1 MTINSLPVHNTRKP
15 YRTRTHNKTLP
26 LRVPL
31 KKILLGTLMESN
43 SLHALAQFKT
53 FYSVDKE
60 RLYRKRGKF

>member
-1 MTINSLPVHNTRKP
+1 
-15 YRTRTHNKTLP
+15 
-26 LRVPL
+26 
-31 KKILLGTLMESN
+31 MESN